1 MQTDELFEKGNP
13 LHRQV
18 RIVQGK
24 RHIESGKAHAAF
36 RAFAEMGESR
46 SVRGVAEQLSKS
58 RTLISRWKNYWAW
71 AERVRLWDDAL
82 QEAEQAGMIRARRAM
97 SERQARLASLA
108 QNVVT
113 TQLIKIQHELEAQD
127 AKTLSPAVIARLFEI
142 SARIERLARGGG
154 DPDQD
159 QVAKIS
165 VTIAMQKGPRYE
177 TEIGDGDTRELL
189 ATCGELKALVD
200 PMERKDES

>member
-13 LHRQV
+13 LYRQV

-24 RHIESGKAHAAF
+24 RHIESGKSHSAF
-36 RAFAEMGESR
+36 RVFAEMGEAR
-46 SVRGVAEQLSKS
+46 SVRAVAEQLSKS
-58 RTLISRWKNYWAW
+58 RTLISRWKNRWAW
-71 AERVRLWDDAL
+71 AERARIWDDMM
-82 QEAEQAGMIRARRAM
+82 QEAEQAGAIRARRAM

-108 QNVVT
+108 QNIVT
-113 TQLIKIQHELEAQD
+113 NQLIRISQELEAGG
-127 AKTLSPAVIARLFEI
+127 AKTLSPAVVARLFEI

-154 DPDQD
+154 DPNQD

-165 VTIAMQKGPRYE
+165 VTLALQKGPRYE

-189 ATCGELKALVD
+189 ATTGELAALMD
-200 PMERKDES
+200 PMKKADQS